1 MPQLDLRAHIAAP
14 VDLVYQV
21 VADVEQYPSFLP
33 DVAAVDRR
41 DDIVAMTL
49 QMGLMSAQLVTRARF
64 TPSRAIDLSLIEG
77 PFRRFDARWTFT
89 PAGPGTDV
97 AYHADYE
104 LPLIGSLFAAPARY
118 LLEQQTARQI
128 RAFEARVLARA
139 APPPGRA
146 VV

>member
-49 QMGLMSAQLVTRARF
+49 RMGLMSTKLVTRARF
-64 TPSRAIDLSLIEG
+64 TPSRAIDLSLVEG
-77 PFRRFDARWTFT
+77 PFRRFDARWTFA
-89 PAGPGTDV
+89 PAGAGTDV

-104 LPLIGSLFAAPARY
+104 LPLIGSLFAVPARY
-118 LLEQQTARQI
+118 LLEQQTARQM